1 VKGSNSSKAVFNA
14 IKFHQGHSLVHRLFQ
29 DMDILNLAVFA
40 ENIKESL
47 FVAYISFER
56 RDVKSVRR
64 RVDGDRLFFSE
75 SK

>member
-1 VKGSNSSKAVFNA
+1 
-14 IKFHQGHSLVHRLFQ
+14 
-29 DMDILNLAVFA
+29 MDILNLAVFA

-47 FVAYISFER
+47 FVAYASFER